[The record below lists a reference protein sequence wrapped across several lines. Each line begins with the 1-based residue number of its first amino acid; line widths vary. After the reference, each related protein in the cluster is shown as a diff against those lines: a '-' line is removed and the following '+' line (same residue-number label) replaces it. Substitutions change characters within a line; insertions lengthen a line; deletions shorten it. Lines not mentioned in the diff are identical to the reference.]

1 MLVWVLEWNFE
12 LIKGRSRTGV
22 NLLGVIVY
30 CGYIIVVYFII
41 FGNRELNRYV
51 NLFIG
56 SLREIMFVMFLYR
69 LVLFRYV

>member
-30 CGYIIVVYFII
+30 YGYIIVVYFII